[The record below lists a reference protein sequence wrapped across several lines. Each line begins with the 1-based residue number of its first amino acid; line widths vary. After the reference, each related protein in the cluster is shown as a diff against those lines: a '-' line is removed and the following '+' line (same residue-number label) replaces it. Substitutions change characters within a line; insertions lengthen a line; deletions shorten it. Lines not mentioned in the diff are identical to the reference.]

1 MGREGGGGGGAL
13 QAALPLLLGP
23 LLLGPLLLL
32 APPARGQCEPP
43 AQLPFARPVNP
54 SEQSQFPI
62 GTFLKYE
69 CRPGYLKKLFFITCQ
84 SNSAWTSA
92 EDKCHR
98 KMCRTPSDPL
108 NGMVNVISDTRF
120 GSQITYSCNT
130 GYRLIGAS
138 SAMCILSEN
147 TVDWDSEPPVCESI
161 PCEPPPAIAN
171 GDFFSTNRENFVYG
185 MVVTYRCNTGVRGK
199 AFHLVGEPSIFCT
212 SRDDQVGIW
221 SGPAPQCIE
230 PNKCTPPHVENAVM
244 VSENRSLF
252 SLHEIV
258 QFTCWPGFVMR
269 GPSSVQCQ
277 ARNTWGPEVP
287 SCSVEKACD
296 PFPDQLPHGHV
307 LSPPTLQRGT
317 KVSFDCDKGYRLIG
331 KSSAE
336 CIISGNTVSWDT
348 QLPTCEQITCEPPP
362 AIANGDF
369 FSTNREHFVYGMV
382 VTYRCNTGVRGKVFD
397 LVGEPSIFCTSRDDQ
412 VGIWSAPP
420 PRCIELN
427 KCPPPHVE
435 NAVMV
440 SENRSFFSLHEIV
453 EFTCRPGF
461 VMRGP
466 SSVQC
471 QAPGTWGPELPS
483 CSVACQPP
491 PKIPHGQ
498 HTTGSKSFSPGQEVS
513 YSCEPGYDLRGAAN
527 LHCTPQGHWSPPPP
541 SCVVILCDIF
551 PDQLPNGHVVF
562 PPNLQL
568 GAKVSFACK
577 EGFRLKG
584 SSTSHCVLDKMKS
597 LWNSSVPV
605 CEQILCP
612 NPPAIF
618 NGKYTGTSLRDFPY
632 GEEISYACDPHPD
645 RGKTFS
651 LIGESTIRC
660 INDSQGNG
668 IWSGPAPHC
677 ELSVLSACPH
687 PPKIQNGHPIGKHAS
702 SYLPGMKFLYTCD
715 PGYLVEGSDF
725 IFCTDQRTWS
735 RLDHFCTKVKCSLP
749 SELLN
754 GILEELKLRREY
766 HYEDAVMLV
775 CKAGY
780 TLDGSPQSQCQADGS
795 WKPSL
800 GSCTSGSHNVSTV
813 VGISCGVIFLILAII
828 VFCWI
833 FLKRKKRDEIPKGV
847 DVHLCPQESDCVHP
861 QAQLRSQENSSGPL

>member
-348 QLPTCEQITCEPPP
+348 QLPTCEP
-362 AIANGDF
+362 
-369 FSTNREHFVYGMV
+369 
-382 VTYRCNTGVRGKVFD
+382 
-397 LVGEPSIFCTSRDDQ
+397 
-412 VGIWSAPP
+412 
-420 PRCIELN
+420 
-427 KCPPPHVE
+427 
-435 NAVMV
+435 
-440 SENRSFFSLHEIV
+440 
-453 EFTCRPGF
+453 
-461 VMRGP
+461 
-466 SSVQC
+466 
-471 QAPGTWGPELPS
+471 
-483 CSVACQPP
+483 CQPP

-861 QAQLRSQENSSGPL
+861 QAQLRSQENSRYLCSY